1 MRGFFYAFNFEF
13 DESQHTATQ
22 SPNYEII
29 RTNQNSILRF
39 EQFLEFS
46 EQFFGLDCAVDVG
59 EFAFCAIVRD
69 ERLGLFAVNFHS
81 MHDRFGLVVIALV
94 EFAAAFVANAF
105 DFRRLRENVE
115 IRSAF
120 FADAARAQAIDY
132 DIFVNHEIHAN
143 DIGAEFCKRVGLRN
157 RPRESVENEAV
168 FAVGFRQAFFDER
181 TSDVVAHKS
190 AAVDDGLY
198 FFAKLSL
205 IFNRGA
211 ENVARGNVGNLVVL
225 RDFYCERAFSRS
237 RRSEK
242 NKIHFKLL

>member
-1 MRGFFYAFNFEF
+1 MPRVSRGFFLCVQFFEF
-13 DESQHTATQ
+13 NECSN
-22 SPNYEII
+22 P
-29 RTNQNSILRF
+29 ILRF

-59 EFAFCAIVRD
+59 EFALCAIVRD
-69 ERLGLFAVNFHS
+69 ERLSLFAINFHS
-81 MHDRFGLVVIALV
+81 MHDRFGLVVITLV

-105 DFRRLRENVE
+105 GFRRLCENVE

-120 FADAARAQAIDY
+120 FANSARAQAIDY

-143 DIGAEFCKRVGLRN
+143 NVGTESCERVCLRN
-157 RPRESVENEAV
+157 CPRESVEDEAD

-181 TSDVVAHKS
+181 ASDVVAYKS
-190 AAVDDGLY
+190 ATVDDCLD